1 MSKGSIL
8 IYTSAAGQAAPLPSV
23 TLTVT
28 DAGGS
33 VRARLVTDADGFAEA
48 TDLPAP
54 DAAYSLDAANTTVQ
68 PYALYRIE
76 AALDGWQPLVLNGVQ
91 VFDAQ
96 QTVARLNLLPAGA
109 APASAISRTGEV
121 ETDIVTIPP
130 HTLFA
135 GNGCSGPAPEELLP
149 GSVLALPDQAVQRLI
164 KLDNGDAAL
173 LYLCLTAGQNSGALP
188 WGPDQVEAAQNTLL
202 RLGLISSDTPVQ
214 PPRPEKLEDDRP
226 PDYTTQD
233 IAQAFQND
241 GGFKALVP
249 AVEQMLGK
257 VLSPADLK
265 ILYTLFDFLAL
276 PPEVILTLTGW
287 CVEQA
292 KQKGPGRKPT
302 LTQIR
307 REAYKWQKAGID
319 TLEAADAHLHRLSRR
334 NRRGTEILQLL
345 FGESRAPVEKE
356 AEFLDAW
363 IQMGCSDELLL
374 LARDRTIFQLQE
386 FKWTYMNG
394 ILTRWYKEGLTTVE
408 AVEASERKN
417 RRPQYPRA
425 TPQPAQG
432 AQPLPSDDI
441 GRMIEQA
448 RRAAAAKEG

>member
-1 MSKGSIL
+1 MAK
-8 IYTSAAGQAAPLPSV
+8 
-23 TLTVT
+23 
-28 DAGGS
+28 
-33 VRARLVTDADGFAEA
+33 
-48 TDLPAP
+48 DL
-54 DAAYSLDAANTTVQ
+54 
-68 PYALYRIE
+68 
-76 AALDGWQPLVLNGVQ
+76 
-91 VFDAQ
+91 
-96 QTVARLNLLPAGA
+96 
-109 APASAISRTGEV
+109 
-121 ETDIVTIPP
+121 
-130 HTLFA
+130 
-135 GNGCSGPAPEELLP
+135 LLP
-149 GSVLALPDQAVQRLI
+149 GSILSLHRSAVE
-164 KLDNGDAAL
+164 KLLKAGNGDAAL

-226 PDYTTQD
+226 PDYTTQ
-233 IAQAFQND
+233 
-241 GGFKALVP
+241 V
-249 AVEQMLGK
+249 LGK

-432 AQPLPSDDI
+432 TQPLPSDDI